1 MSYLDGAKTV
11 AQGALGAMT
20 FGAYHQFTT
29 NRIMELN
36 NQYMDLKHKHDIDN
50 LNNKHKHDIDT
61 LTQKHQTE
69 MKQLHDE
76 LNLLKYSIEKN
87 KSWWRRA

>member
-1 MSYLDGAKTV
+1 MSNKYIDGIKTI

-36 NQYMDLKHKHDIDN
+36 NNYMELKHNQDLKFIQDKH
-50 LNNKHKHDIDT
+50 NKEIK
-61 LTQKHQTE
+61 E
-69 MKQLHDE
+69 LHDE
-76 LNLLKYSIEKN
+76 LDLLKKYIIDVEK
-87 KSWWRRA
+87 KSKHWFW